1 MNRQDDAAPEPHEA
15 RRIEM
20 LQKAM
25 FRQQTTKEW
34 TTLMVEVTAATAG
47 SILMLALL
55 ALLAYGLGIL
65 GG

>member
-1 MNRQDDAAPEPHEA
+1 
-15 RRIEM
+15 
-20 LQKAM
+20 
-25 FRQQTTKEW
+25 
-34 TTLMVEVTAATAG
+34 VEVTAATAG